1 MAQLVTAIIADDE
14 PHLRDFLVEKLALL
28 WPSLVVVDQCTNG
41 LEAAAAIARLN
52 PSIAFLDIKMPGLS
66 GLEVAQSI
74 TTATRV
80 VFVTAF
86 DQYAIAAFEN
96 EAVDYLLKP
105 VADERL
111 LATITRLQR
120 AVEQSSTPPDLAA
133 MLAALQKSTQPTA
146 PNYLRWIRA
155 SRGTTTF
162 QIPIED
168 VLFFRSDDK
177 YTVVQTKDAEHLIRS
192 TLAELIQQLDPNFF
206 WQIHRSTV
214 VQANRVK
221 AATKDEMGN
230 MQIKIE
236 GHATALVVSRAYQAK
251 FKAM

>member
-1 MAQLVTAIIADDE
+1 MVQPVTAIIADDE
-14 PHLRDFLVEKLALL
+14 PHLREFLVEKLALL

-41 LEAAAAIARLN
+41 LEAAEAIARLN
-52 PSIAFLDIKMPGLS
+52 PSIAFLDIKMPGQS
-66 GLEVAQSI
+66 GLEVAQGI
-74 TTATRV
+74 RTTTRV

-86 DQYAIAAFEN
+86 DQYAIDAFEN

-111 LATITRLQR
+111 LATIARLKR
-120 AVEQSSTPPDLAA
+120 AVEQSSPLPDLAA
-133 MLAALQKSTQPTA
+133 MLTALQNSTQPTA
-146 PNYLRWIRA
+146 PKHLRWIRA
-155 SRGTTTF
+155 SRGTVTF

-192 TLAELIQQLDPNFF
+192 TLAELIQQLDPNLF

-214 VQANRVK
+214 VQTNRVK

-230 MQIKIE
+230 MKIQLD
-236 GHATALVVSRAYQAK
+236 GHATALIVSRAYQAK

>member
-1 MAQLVTAIIADDE
+1 MTHPVTAIVADDE

-28 WPSLVVVDQCTNG
+28 WPGLIIVDQCVNG
-41 LEAAAAIARLN
+41 VEAAQAIARLN
-52 PSIAFLDIKMPGLS
+52 PSIAFLDIKMPGMS
-66 GLEVAQSI
+66 GLEVAQGI
-74 TTATRV
+74 TTATHV

-111 LATITRLQR
+111 IATIARLKR
-120 AVEQSSTPPDLAA
+120 VVEQSNAPPDLAA
-133 MLAALQKSTQPTA
+133 MLAALQRSTHQST

-192 TLAELIQQLDPNFF
+192 TLTELIAQLDPDLF

-214 VQANRVK
+214 VQATRVK

-230 MQIKIE
+230 MHIQID
-236 GHATALVVSRAYQAK
+236 GYATSLIVSRAFQAK